1 VRQPAQ
7 KFASLPPIHLDRA
20 STRLADRVRRMSGTE
35 LRGCY
40 QCRTCSGGCPFFQA
54 MDYGPHG
61 VMRLLQL
68 GQLEELLT
76 CNTIWL
82 CVGCHTCSACCPM
95 AIDIAAVMDALRR
108 LALSEN
114 AKVAEPGVLAFHRE
128 VLRAIES
135 YGRTHKLEIMLR
147 FKAGQKQWFQDFDVG
162 LKMLAKRKL
171 PLLPSKIERPQDM
184 KRLFNKHPRH
194 KQRGIGG
201 NL

>member
-1 VRQPAQ
+1 VSQTP
-7 KFASLPPIHLDRA
+7 SNSGPPPINLDRA
-20 STRLADRVRRMSGTE
+20 SLSLAGRVSRMSHTE
-35 LRGCY
+35 LRSCY
-40 QCRTCSGGCPFFQA
+40 LCRTCSSGCPFFKA

-68 GQLEELLT
+68 GQREELLA

-108 LALSEN
+108 LALGDG
-114 AKVAEPGVLAFHRE
+114 APVAEPGVLAFHQE
-128 VLRAIES
+128 VLRAIEH

-147 FKAGQKQWFQDFDVG
+147 YKAGQKQWLADFDVG

-171 PLLPSKIERPQDM
+171 HLLPSKIKRPQEM
-184 KRLFNKHPRH
+184 KGLFNKPWR
-194 KQRGIGG
+194 R
-201 NL
+201 LA

>member
-1 VRQPAQ
+1 MSQPAPNIQ
-7 KFASLPPIHLDRA
+7 LPPIQLDQ
-20 STRLADRVRRMSGTE
+20 SSLSLADRVSRMSHTE
-35 LRGCY
+35 LRSCY
-40 QCRTCSGGCPFFQA
+40 LCRTCSGGCPFFKA

-68 GQLEELLT
+68 GLREELFA

-95 AIDIAAVMDALRR
+95 AIDIAAVMDSLRR
-108 LALSEN
+108 LALNEG
-114 AKVAEPGVLAFHRE
+114 APVAEPSVLAFHRE

-147 FKAGQKQWFQDFDVG
+147 YKAGQKTWLQDFDLG

-171 PLLPSKIERPQDM
+171 HLLPSKIKQPQDL
-184 KRLFNKHPRH
+184 KRLFNKPWRR
-194 KQRGIGG
+194 KA
-201 NL
+201 

>member
-1 VRQPAQ
+1 MSQPARNT
-7 KFASLPPIHLDRA
+7 SLPAIHLDQA
-20 STRLADRVRRMSGTE
+20 SLSFADRVSRMSHTE
-35 LRGCY
+35 LRSCY
-40 QCRTCSGGCPFFQA
+40 LCRTCSGGCPFFKA

-68 GQLEELLT
+68 GQREELLT

-95 AIDIAAVMDALRR
+95 AIDIAAVMDSLRR

-114 AKVAEPGVLAFHRE
+114 AQVAEPGVLAFHRE
-128 VLRAIES
+128 VLRAIEN

-147 FKAGQKQWFQDFDVG
+147 YKASQKQWLKDFDVG

-171 PLLPSKIERPQDM
+171 HLLPSKIENLQDI
-184 KRLFNKHPRH
+184 KRLFNKPWRR
-194 KQRGIGG
+194 QA
-201 NL
+201 

>member
-1 VRQPAQ
+1 MSQPAPNT
-7 KFASLPPIHLDRA
+7 KLPPIHLGR
-20 STRLADRVRRMSGTE
+20 SSLSLADRVSRMSHTE
-35 LRGCY
+35 PRSCY
-40 QCRTCSGGCPFFQA
+40 FCRTCSGGCPFYKA

-68 GQLEELLT
+68 GQREELLA

-108 LALSEN
+108 LALSEG
-114 AKVAEPGVLAFHRE
+114 AAVAEPGVLAFHQE
-128 VLRAIES
+128 VLRAIEN

-147 FKAGQKQWFQDFDVG
+147 YKAGQKQWLADFDVG

-171 PLLPSKIERPQDM
+171 HLLPSKIKHPQDI
-184 KRLFNKHPRH
+184 KRLFDKPWRR
-194 KQRGIGG
+194 QA
-201 NL
+201 

>member
-1 VRQPAQ
+1 MSQPALNT
-7 KFASLPPIHLDRA
+7 KLPPIHLDRT
-20 STRLADRVRRMSGTE
+20 SLGLADRVSRMSHTE

-40 QCRTCSGGCPFFQA
+40 LCRTCSGGCPFFKA

-68 GQLEELLT
+68 GQREELLA

-95 AIDIAAVMDALRR
+95 AIDIAAVMDALRQ
-108 LALSEN
+108 LALSEG
-114 AKVAEPGVLAFHRE
+114 APVAEPGVLAFHQE
-128 VLRAIES
+128 VLRAIEN

-147 FKAGQKQWFQDFDVG
+147 FKASQKEWLKDFDVG

-171 PLLPSKIERPQDM
+171 HLLPSKIKQPQDM
-184 KRLFNKHPRH
+184 KRLFNKPWR
-194 KQRGIGG
+194 R
-201 NL
+201 

>member
-1 VRQPAQ
+1 MSQPAPNSKLQ
-7 KFASLPPIHLDRA
+7 PIHLDPASLSLAERVSRA
-20 STRLADRVRRMSGTE
+20 SHTE

-40 QCRTCSGGCPFFQA
+40 LCRTCSGGCPFFKA

-68 GQLEELLT
+68 GLREELLA

-95 AIDIAAVMDALRR
+95 AIDIAAVMDSLRQMALQEG
-108 LALSEN
+108 A
-114 AKVAEPGVLAFHRE
+114 AVAEPGVLAFHRE

-147 FKAGQKQWFQDFDVG
+147 FKAAQKEWLKDFDVG

-171 PLLPSKIERPQDM
+171 HLLPSKINRPREI
-184 KRLFNKHPRH
+184 KRLFNKPWRR
-194 KQRGIGG
+194 QG
-201 NL
+201 